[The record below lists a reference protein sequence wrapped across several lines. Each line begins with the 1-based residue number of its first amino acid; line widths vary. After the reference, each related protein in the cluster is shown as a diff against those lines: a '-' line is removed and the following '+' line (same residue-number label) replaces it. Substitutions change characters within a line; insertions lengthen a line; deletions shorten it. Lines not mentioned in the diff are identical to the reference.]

1 SPFFSNSPLSP
12 HWCVLFFTE
21 SFEVLGP
28 ADPVVAVPGEDV
40 VLPCYLKPNISAMDL
55 SVEWFRVQTKNPL
68 VHLYQDHEDRNEN
81 QIPSYRGR
89 TSLFPEEL
97 NNGNTSLKV
106 KNVRL
111 SDSGEYK
118 CFVQSAEWYDDYSIN
133 VQIKAIGTH
142 PVISNEG
149 YKEGGI
155 SLVCESKGWYPQPQV
170 VWMDSEGHNLPAE
183 HTETHRDSMDLFIV
197 RRRVIVQ
204 ETETNRFTCQVL
216 QRDLKEMKETMTEI
230 PGEMFHHAHPWKVT
244 FAVIFSLSAVGIIGG
259 TILIHRFV
267 KLRKKRGILANY
279 FDVTLDPDTAHPELV
294 LSEDRK
300 RVRRGVIWQRLPDN
314 PERFKWWPCVLG
326 KEGFSSGRRYWEVE
340 VGDKTDW
347 TLGVVRESINRK
359 GCFPLNPSGGLWAL
373 SLWNGNEYLAFTD
386 PPVSLHLSVKP
397 QKVGVYVDYEEGQVS
412 FYRMEITDKSLIYTF
427 TGYKFTEKLYPY
439 FCPGF
444 RKSDPL
450 TISPVQEGYLGSKE
464 ADLGDIRK
472 KHMVV
477 KTQREH

>member
-1 SPFFSNSPLSP
+1 MNISWSECLRFIPLLLQLTTVST
-12 HWCVLFFTE
+12 LE

-230 PGEMFHHAHPWKVT
+230 PGELH
-244 FAVIFSLSAVGIIGG
+244 IFSINSSMETRRVRNVICFCIVLICV
-259 TILIHRFV
+259 LIHLYESV
-267 KLRKKRGILANY
+267 S
-279 FDVTLDPDTAHPELV
+279 TLMIV
-294 LSEDRK
+294 L
-300 RVRRGVIWQRLPDN
+300 
-314 PERFKWWPCVLG
+314 
-326 KEGFSSGRRYWEVE
+326 
-340 VGDKTDW
+340 
-347 TLGVVRESINRK
+347 
-359 GCFPLNPSGGLWAL
+359 
-373 SLWNGNEYLAFTD
+373 
-386 PPVSLHLSVKP
+386 
-397 QKVGVYVDYEEGQVS
+397 
-412 FYRMEITDKSLIYTF
+412 
-427 TGYKFTEKLYPY
+427 
-439 FCPGF
+439 
-444 RKSDPL
+444 
-450 TISPVQEGYLGSKE
+450 
-464 ADLGDIRK
+464 
-472 KHMVV
+472 
-477 KTQREH
+477 